1 MALRKSPKTIG
12 ACVAFASVAAIASVG
27 STAQADIYRYVD
39 KDGVI
44 HFTNK
49 SKRGKKVAESSRKH
63 RVGFMGSDHS
73 DERFARY
80 DAHIREAASLYK
92 IPEALVRAVIKVE
105 SNFRHDAR
113 SPVGA
118 LGLMQLMPAT
128 AKRMQVSDISNPRE
142 NIFGGVRYLRVL
154 ANLFNGSLVLTIA
167 GYNAGENAVMK
178 YGGIPPYSETQ
189 QYVTRVLH
197 WYRRLQAA
205 EVEAAQAMRA
215 ATQATAAATATA
227 GTTPDEPKKPAET
240 KEAAAA
246 DRPRD

>member
-1 MALRKSPKTIG
+1 MALRQTIG
-12 ACVAFASVAAIASVG
+12 ACLAVASVASVASIAPV
-27 STAQADIYRYVD
+27 AEADIYRYVD

-49 SKRGKKVAESSRKH
+49 KKKGTKVAKSAGKH
-63 RVGFMGSDHS
+63 RVGFVGSDHS
-73 DERFARY
+73 EERYARY

-105 SNFRHDAR
+105 SNFRYDAR

-118 LGLMQLMPAT
+118 MGLMQLMPAT
-128 AKRMQVSDISNPRE
+128 AKRMQVTDITNPRQ

-167 GYNAGENAVMK
+167 SYNAGENAVMK
-178 YGGIPPYSETQ
+178 HGGIPPYAETQ

-205 EVEAAQAMRA
+205 ELEAAQAMRA
-215 ATQATAAATATA
+215 NVADEPADQP
-227 GTTPDEPKKPAET
+227 TTPPKEDPKGQEP
-240 KEAAAA
+240 A
-246 DRPRD
+246 DRPRE